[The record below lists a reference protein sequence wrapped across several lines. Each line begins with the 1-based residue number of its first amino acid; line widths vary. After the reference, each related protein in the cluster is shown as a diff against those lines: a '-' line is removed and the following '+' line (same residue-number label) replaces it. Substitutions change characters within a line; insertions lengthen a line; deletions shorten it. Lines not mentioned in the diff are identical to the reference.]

1 MRMPIIPAAA
11 LAAFL
16 CCTLSHAADVPAPA
30 TRPAQDQAALEQRFE
45 KTLTNAVFVGHFTT
59 DGDDKG
65 VKEDRYTISSVK
77 KMKGDYWLFN
87 TRIQFGT
94 KDVNVPL
101 MLPVI
106 WAGDTPVITVTD
118 VGVPGI
124 GTYTARVLVYSDH
137 YAGTWSGGAHHGG
150 TLAGVIEHPAAKPA
164 DTDK

>member
-1 MRMPIIPAAA
+1 MRIPLTIIFALPAMLWSTISFAADPPAAA
-11 LAAFL
+11 
-16 CCTLSHAADVPAPA
+16 TK
-30 TRPAQDQAALEQRFE
+30 PAQDQAALEKRFE
-45 KTLTNAVFVGHFTT
+45 KTLTSAVLVGHFTT

-77 KMKGDYWLFN
+77 KMKGDYWLFT

-106 WAGDTPVITVTD
+106 WAGDTPIITVTD

-124 GTYTARVLVYSDH
+124 GTYTARVLIYDDH
-137 YAGTWSGGAHHGG
+137 YAGTWSGGAKHGG
-150 TLAGVIEHPAAKPA
+150 TLAGVIEHPAAKGA

>member
-1 MRMPIIPAAA
+1 MRIPLIAVAA
-11 LAAFL
+11 LAAVFA
-16 CCTLSHAADVPAPA
+16 CNVSFAADPPAPA
-30 TRPAQDQAALEQRFE
+30 TRPAQDQAALEKRFE
-45 KTLTNAVFVGHFTT
+45 KTLTNAVLVGHFTT

-65 VKEDRYTISSVK
+65 LKEDRYTISSVK

-106 WAGDTPVITVTD
+106 WAGDTPIITVTD

-124 GTYTARVLVYSDH
+124 GTYTARVLIYSDH
-137 YAGTWSGGAHHGG
+137 YAGTWSGGANHGG
-150 TLAGVIEHPAAKPA
+150 TLAGVIEHPAPKPA